1 MTEDLKVSTKE
12 EKMNA
17 KPKKSEKKISSGSLK
32 RKTDMLV
39 QVGSIMK
46 LLQNQVDQVIWNLVN
61 KPLDPNPIKMS
72 MYEIECRQG
81 THQNLKEV
89 LQCLY
94 MAIQML
100 REKGH
105 RRDCHQIFPQMQIRH
120 FKGKIEERLQR
131 LTIQVFLIL
140 NRRIQIPHGI

>member
-1 MTEDLKVSTKE
+1 
-12 EKMNA
+12 
-17 KPKKSEKKISSGSLK
+17 
-32 RKTDMLV
+32 MLV

-46 LLQNQVDQVIWNLVN
+46 LLQNQVDLLIWNLVN

-100 REKGH
+100 REKGQKGH

-120 FKGKIEERLQR
+120 FKGKIELLIEWGNF
-131 LTIQVFLIL
+131 FLDKKAPKTKFAIKY
-140 NRRIQIPHGI
+140 

>member
-1 MTEDLKVSTKE
+1 
-12 EKMNA
+12 MNA
-17 KPKKSEKKISSGSLK
+17 KRKKSEKKISRGSLK

-61 KPLDPNPIKMS
+61 KPLEMSHIHPNPIKMS

-100 REKGH
+100 REKGQKGH

-120 FKGKIEERLQR
+120 FKGKIEGK
-131 LTIQVFLIL
+131 FFFKA
-140 NRRIQIPHGI
+140 